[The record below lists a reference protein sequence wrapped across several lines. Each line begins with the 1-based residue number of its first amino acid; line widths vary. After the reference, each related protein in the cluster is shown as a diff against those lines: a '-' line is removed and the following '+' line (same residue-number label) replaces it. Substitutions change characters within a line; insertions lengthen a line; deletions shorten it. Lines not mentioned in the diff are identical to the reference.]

1 MRMLLDIVRQSLST
15 LWAHKLRSFLT
26 MFGIAWGVGS
36 LLLLVGLGEGFR
48 SGQEKQL
55 KNLGQDIMFTFP
67 GRIPAVEG
75 STLSGRTYHFT
86 YEDYLAIRSEA
97 RSLKHLSPVL
107 NREDIR
113 AVSDYGSTNGQ
124 VFGVAPEYNQIRNI
138 PVGPGR
144 WFNDEDNTETRRVAV
159 VGWELLKN
167 IFPGRPAVGAPILLN
182 GVRFEIVGVLSKVGQ
197 DGNNGTNA
205 RIFIPIETM
214 RNLFRLK
221 EKNSED
227 AISFLNYRPLTPA
240 GDLVAKQEVHDI
252 LARRHGFDP
261 KLTESFEDW
270 DTIEDNKRVDKIFN
284 GMDWFLGVVGVIT
297 LALGAIG
304 IINIMLVSVTERTRE
319 IGLRKALGATH
330 RAILTQF
337 FVEGAFLTALS
348 GGIGLAITTA
358 LVTVLAALPA
368 PEGFDTPR
376 IVPSSAAIAIFSL
389 AFAGIAA
396 GLYPARQAALLQPVP
411 QHTHHAWHGVGHRDG
426 RAAARLRF
434 RFRARTLG
442 CFPLLGYEPGLHLPG
457 THLHA
462 SGGHQSRQRDQTYRQ
477 RSRLPSGRGA
487 SAQAHLARSVQA
499 KHRRLGNAQRQ
510 LRHQWSLSVLFAH
523 AAHGCRRRH
532 VLHRPRREHAQPRCH
547 PRRRREEKAVLRA
560 ERAW

>member
-1 MRMLLDIVRQSLST
+1 MSSSASKLLGTLASFHGTQGSLFPYQVREAARTFSRAEESAADEPMRMLIEIVRQSLAT

-48 SGQEKQL
+48 SGQARQL

-67 GRIPAVEG
+67 GRIPGVEG
-75 STLSGRTYHFT
+75 STQSGRTYRFT
-86 YEDYLAIRSEA
+86 YQDYLAIRTQA
-97 RSLKHLSPVL
+97 RSLKYLSPVL

-124 VFGVAPEYNQIRNI
+124 VFGVAPEYNQIRNV
-138 PVGPGR
+138 PVGTGR
-144 WFNDEDNTETRRVAV
+144 WFNDEDNRETRRVAV

-167 IFPGRPAVGAPILLN
+167 IFPGRPAVGSTILLN
-182 GVRFEIVGVLSKVGQ
+182 GIRFDVIGVVSKVGQ

-221 EKNSED
+221 DQNSED
-227 AISFLNYRPLTPA
+227 AISFLNYRPFAPA
-240 GDLVAKQEVHDI
+240 EHLAAKQEVHEI
-252 LARRHGFDP
+252 LARQHGFNP
-261 KLTESFEDW
+261 KLEESFEDW
-270 DTIEDNKRVDKIFN
+270 DTIENNQRVARIFD

-304 IINIMLVSVTERTRE
+304 IINIMLVSVSERTRE

-348 GGIGLAITTA
+348 GGIGLGITSA
-358 LVTVLAALPA
+358 LVAVLAALPA

-376 IVPSSAAIAIFSL
+376 IVLSSAVVAILSL

-396 GLYPARQAALLQPVP
+396 GLYPAQQAALLEPVE
-411 QHTHHAWHGVGHRDG
+411 A
-426 RAAARLRF
+426 LRQ
-434 RFRARTLG
+434 
-442 CFPLLGYEPGLHLPG
+442 E
-457 THLHA
+457 
-462 SGGHQSRQRDQTYRQ
+462 
-477 RSRLPSGRGA
+477 
-487 SAQAHLARSVQA
+487 
-499 KHRRLGNAQRQ
+499 
-510 LRHQWSLSVLFAH
+510 
-523 AAHGCRRRH
+523 
-532 VLHRPRREHAQPRCH
+532 
-547 PRRRREEKAVLRA
+547 
-560 ERAW
+560 